1 MNRALNPLK
10 IAKKVRVA
18 QNTCSLA
25 DKDIIQE
32 RDRKS
37 VKGNILDI
45 GRFDA

>member
-25 DKDIIQE
+25 DKDIKPGTRQ
-32 RDRKS
+32 KS

-45 GRFDA
+45 